1 MLSSEIDVRLLK
13 SDDPEMQTLHEVL
26 VNHPQLRDFLPHQG
40 VSLVTRAG
48 AATSHREEIGHAFL
62 RKIDGQRCPVQH
74 LRAYWNNHGLE
85 PWQTA
90 C

>member
-48 AATSHREEIGHAFL
+48 AKATSHREEIGHAFL
-62 RKIDGQRCPVQH
+62 RKIDGQSHARC
-74 LRAYWNNHGLE
+74 NI
-85 PWQTA
+85 
-90 C
+90 